1 MLSDLLRLPLM
12 REMDVDSEQRVHVHR
27 QILLEKK
34 LTREVFFEFYRVLLD
49 AEARCFD
56 RASGLR
62 FEIGAGTS
70 LMAELDPGVISTDV
84 VPGPFISQVVDAM
97 AMPFADGEVKSIFA
111 INCFH
116 HFPDPYK
123 FFEEV
128 ERVCAPGGGAL
139 IIDPYYG
146 PLAGMLYK
154 RLFPDETFD
163 RSGPAVKD
171 AGGQGPMSD
180 ANQALSYI
188 VFKRER
194 TMLDRR
200 FPNLEIVEGAPL
212 SNYIRYLASG
222 GINFRQLVP
231 DFATPALKLLEAGL
245 TPIQT
250 LFALHHYIVV
260 RRRDGA

>member
-1 MLSDLLRLPLM
+1 MLSDILRLPHM
-12 REMDVDSEQRVHVHR
+12 REVDIDSTQRLQIHR
-27 QILLEKK
+27 KILLEKK

-49 AEARCFD
+49 AEARCFSA
-56 RASGLR
+56 ASGVRL
-62 FEIGAGTS
+62 EIGAGTS
-70 LMAELDPGVISTDV
+70 LMSELDPGVLSTDV
-84 VPGPFISQVVDAM
+84 VAGPFTDQVVDAM
-97 AMPFADGEVKSIFA
+97 AMPFADGEVKSVFA

-123 FFEEV
+123 FFEEL

-154 RLFPDETFD
+154 DLFPDETFD
-163 RSGPAVKD
+163 KTGPAVND
-171 AGGQGPMSD
+171 PTRGPMSD

-188 VFKRER
+188 VFERER
-194 TMLDRR
+194 AAFDLR
-200 FPNLEIVEGAPL
+200 FPGLEIVEGAPL
-212 SNYIRYLASG
+212 SNYVRYLASG

-231 DFATPALKLLEAGL
+231 DFATPALKGLEFAL
-245 TPIQT
+245 KPIQK

-260 RRRDGA
+260 RRRNGA